1 MKKLLLILL
10 LLLSLYSTA
19 QVNEMQGMWVSKTS
33 SYVTT
38 ILSKEDKVIEV
49 YRTSFAKHKV
59 VDEKIVEY
67 LDESFTTELYNPKNN
82 YRVNVRYTFKDINT
96 LVCYYSGSLEK
107 AIIMKRVKIIIK

>member
-10 LLLSLYSTA
+10 LLLSLSFTA
-19 QVNEMQGMWVSKTS
+19 QVNKMQGMWVSETS

-38 ILSKEDKVIEV
+38 ILSKEDKVIKV

-59 VDEKIVEY
+59 VDEKIVEHW
-67 LDESFTTELYNPKNN
+67 DESFITELYNPKNK

-96 LVCYYSGSLEK
+96 LVCYYSGSLDK
-107 AIIMKRVKIIIK
+107 AITMRRVKIIIK